1 MGCPPHLW
9 EHSPQARP
17 SQAGNSRKLPL
28 RPEVIPHQSPSK
40 LRSLRLFPKQKATR
54 LPITKEILKEITKH
68 DPIDLDEL
76 NIDTAFMV
84 AWAGFLRLGEITY
97 TSTELK
103 KASFTRTQVTRSD
116 VSFAEGNQYAVL
128 RLKQS
133 KTDTKHT
140 GVQIVLAATGEKTCP
155 VAAIARLYAS
165 DPQQSDAPLFR
176 LSSGA
181 FSRHSVVSALKKK
194 ISLAGLP

>member
-1 MGCPPHLW
+1 M
-9 EHSPQARP
+9 
-17 SQAGNSRKLPL
+17 
-28 RPEVIPHQSPSK
+28 
-40 LRSLRLFPKQKATR
+40 RLFPKQKATR

-84 AWAGFLRLGEITY
+84 AWAGFLLLGEITY

-103 KASFTRTQVTRSD
+103 KASFARTQVTRSD
-116 VSFAEGNQYAVL
+116 VSFAEGNQYTVL

-133 KTDTKHT
+133 KTDTEHT

-155 VAAIARLYAS
+155 VAALARLYAS
-165 DPQQSDAPLFR
+165 NPHQSDAPLFR

-194 ISLAGLP
+194 ISLAGLPQSDYSGHSFRKGAAQHTADHGILDEMI